1 MQRYKPIRSGDN
13 VVITSAKSLKSPQP
27 QNLVEDVSPRSSDIA
42 PSGSTSGAAAKLGRH
57 IIWRP
62 RRELRPY
69 PGNPRKHP
77 ERQIRKLM
85 KVLRRHWTVPI
96 LIDESDTILCGHARL
111 EAARRLGIEQVPTIR
126 ISGLSEAEK
135 RAIVIADNKLAE
147 EAAWDVKELKLH
159 LGCLLDLDFDVE
171 LTGFSTGEVDLI
183 IDGLVPHD
191 QEPVDDLPPFDQ
203 GPSVCQ
209 PGDEWQ
215 LGPHRL
221 LCGDALVADNY
232 ARLMGDEQAQMLVSD
247 PPYNDSMKS
256 VVGGGKVKPREF
268 MQASG
273 ELSRVA
279 FTDFLAKFV
288 THAIHH
294 AADGAI
300 HFIFMDWRHL
310 PELLAAALPQYDEW
324 KNLLVWNKDN
334 AGQGSFYRSKHELIA
349 VFKSGTAAHINNF
362 GLGAEGRYRTN
373 VIDCPSVNSFHPAR
387 RGDQELHP
395 TTKPVA
401 LIADLIRDCSR
412 RNGVILDP
420 FGGSG
425 TTLIAA
431 ERTGR
436 CARLMEID
444 PLYVDVVI
452 RRWQRLTNKEALHAA
467 TGRSF
472 NELQALRA

>member
-324 KNLLVWNKDN
+324 KNLLSYHRLVLSLWKLEELPSRNRTDEWYW
-334 AGQGSFYRSKHELIA
+334 SFGGCAELD
-349 VFKSGTAAHINNF
+349 G
-362 GLGAEGRYRTN
+362 GAE
-373 VIDCPSVNSFHPAR
+373 IDECR
-387 RGDQELHP
+387 
-395 TTKPVA
+395 
-401 LIADLIRDCSR
+401 
-412 RNGVILDP
+412 
-420 FGGSG
+420 
-425 TTLIAA
+425 
-431 ERTGR
+431 
-436 CARLMEID
+436 
-444 PLYVDVVI
+444 
-452 RRWQRLTNKEALHAA
+452 
-467 TGRSF
+467 
-472 NELQALRA
+472 